1 MLLYNWRV
9 KARIFLKKR
18 LYYSKLIEGYNVTH
32 SHDHSACIE
41 DAIARA
47 EKICMDRGSRFT
59 SLRRQ
64 ILEMVWQGHT
74 AVKAYDLL
82 DQLAKQGGSA
92 KPPTVYR
99 ALDFLMDEGLVHKI
113 ESLNAYVGCIHPEN
127 THISQFLICDKC
139 ETVQEMSSPAL
150 DQAVMGA
157 ANHANFAIDRQTLEL
172 HGLCAGCKASEQA
185 A

>member
-1 MLLYNWRV
+1 
-9 KARIFLKKR
+9 
-18 LYYSKLIEGYNVTH
+18 
-32 SHDHSACIE
+32 
-41 DAIARA
+41 
-47 EKICMDRGSRFT
+47 
-59 SLRRQ
+59 
-64 ILEMVWQGHT
+64 
-74 AVKAYDLL
+74 
-82 DQLAKQGGSA
+82 
-92 KPPTVYR
+92 
-99 ALDFLMDEGLVHKI
+99 MDEGLVHKI